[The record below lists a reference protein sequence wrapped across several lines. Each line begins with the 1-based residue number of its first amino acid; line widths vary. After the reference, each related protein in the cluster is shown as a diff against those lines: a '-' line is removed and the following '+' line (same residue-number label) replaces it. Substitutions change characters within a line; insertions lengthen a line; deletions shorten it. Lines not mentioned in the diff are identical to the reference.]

1 MSLPTAS
8 DPAPHPPAPSDTAT
22 AGPGLASDVRHAT
35 RSALQLGLGLL
46 GSWLIGMAI
55 RFALPR
61 WLGPEQFGVLQFAEV
76 FATTAM
82 IVTTLGS
89 DTYIRK
95 EVATRPEHATEFF
108 GGTLFIGTLVGI
120 VVLALAL
127 PTLSHFGKSADV
139 LWIVGWVAV
148 AQILANIN
156 SLYAA
161 LLHAVGAVGGL
172 ASLNVVAKVVWA
184 LGIVV
189 AIRAGAG
196 LTGIAQALLVSEV
209 VRGAVLV
216 RLGRQH
222 VDLTLRVDLAATAR
236 MMRLSLPFF
245 VAGVAQTI
253 YARIDVSI
261 LSFLAN
267 DTEVGWYGAAS
278 TIAGLSLLLSPIIAW
293 VLLPLSSRAAA
304 RSEADL
310 LEVSRQA
317 MAFVLIIAVPA
328 SLGIFLAADELIHL
342 AFGDAFAPAAASL
355 RIIAPTFLLTYLA
368 MVSASLLV
376 RLDRA
381 WTVTWISLGGML
393 ISPTLNLL
401 FVPRFAAHFGTGGAG
416 LGSATALTL
425 TECFTA
431 GAMTWTLR
439 SRAFDGPRLRLIGT
453 TMLLALGIVA
463 LDHLLRPLGI
473 WRLPLDA
480 AAYVAAGIALRIIH
494 VPTLIDLVRG
504 ALARRA
510 PVEAT

>member
-1 MSLPTAS
+1 MPLPTAP
-8 DPAPHPPAPSDTAT
+8 DTPAASSSVEPAPSGSL
-22 AGPGLASDVRHAT
+22 AGDVQHAT

-61 WLGPEQFGVLQFAEV
+61 WLGPEQFGVLQFADV

-82 IVTTLGS
+82 VITTLGA

-95 EVATRPEHATEFF
+95 EVATRPGHATEFF
-108 GGTLFIGTLVGI
+108 GGTLLVGTLLGLLVI
-120 VVLALAL
+120 VAAL
-127 PTLSHFGKSADV
+127 PTLAYFGKPSTV
-139 LWIVGWVAV
+139 LWIVGWVAL

-156 SLYAA
+156 SLYGA

-172 ASLNVVAKVVWA
+172 ASLNVAAKIVWA
-184 LGIVV
+184 VGIVI
-189 AIRAGAG
+189 AIKSGAG
-196 LTGIAQALLVSEV
+196 LTGIAQALLVSEIA
-209 VRGAVLV
+209 RGAVLM
-216 RLGRQH
+216 RLGRRH
-222 VDLTLRVDLAATAR
+222 LNLRLRVDLSATWR

-245 VAGVAQTI
+245 VAAVAQTI
-253 YARIDVSI
+253 YARIDISI

-267 DTEVGWYGAAS
+267 DHEVGWYGAAS
-278 TIAGLSLLLSPIIAW
+278 TIAGLSLLLSPIIGW

-328 SLGIFLAADELIHL
+328 SLGIYLAADELVHL
-342 AFGDAFAPAAASL
+342 AFGAEFAPAARSL

-381 WTVTWISLGGML
+381 WSVTWISIGGMI
-393 ISPTLNLL
+393 ISPSLNTL
-401 FVPRFAAHFGTGGAG
+401 FIPRFGAHFGVGGAG

-431 GAMTWTLR
+431 GAMTWALR
-439 SRAFDGPRLRLIGT
+439 SRAFDRPRLVLVLK
-453 TMLLALGIVA
+453 TMALALGIIA
-463 LDHLLRPLGI
+463 LDHLLRPLGV
-473 WRLPLDA
+473 WRLPIDA
-480 AAYVAAGIALRIIH
+480 ALYLGTGVALRIID
-494 VPTLIDLVRG
+494 VPTLLELVRG
-504 ALARRA
+504 ALSRRRA
-510 PVEAT
+510 PVAA